1 MHPLVPERMPFLIHK
16 YALTYLYLQSF
27 VDNYK
32 FCFFYCVSIY
42 SSPKLTCTKKNACMD
57 TQACTKSLVRLQF
70 GSFYSYGCIALGG
83 CFSSIVSFKCTQYL
97 HMHREECIRRYAR
110 THSHAHAHT
119 NIHTLSHSHRPFC
132 NLFSWQ
138 PISHRRG
145 LADGGLGEMIRL
157 WSGRRKQR
165 CRKTRVK
172 WSRVQEPAD
181 QQWAESAH
189 DGSKEICLRRGSCG
203 VAGEGAR
210 SPSFL
215 SFPHG

>member
-1 MHPLVPERMPFLIHK
+1 M
-16 YALTYLYLQSF
+16 
-27 VDNYK
+27 
-32 FCFFYCVSIY
+32 
-42 SSPKLTCTKKNACMD
+42 TCTKKNAC
-57 TQACTKSLVRLQF
+57 TKLLVRLQ
-70 GSFYSYGCIALGG
+70 YYYYCIALGG

-97 HMHREECIRRYAR
+97 HMHREDCIQRYAR
-110 THSHAHAHT
+110 TYSHAHAHT

-145 LADGGLGEMIRL
+145 LADGSLREMIRL
-157 WSGRRKQR
+157 WSGRRKWR

-210 SPSFL
+210 SPSFYL
-215 SFPHG
+215 SPVDDARPKGLEQDSRYAAC